1 MEPREE
7 QAVKSFE
14 ASLAALDLLAFVPPP
29 KSPPRPFCLED
40 LDRYVFVEGQSAGAS
55 PPPTWPVAPARKGKR
70 SSAPPEQD
78 LYVMTS
84 SAFPG
89 LVKVGRSN
97 RPERRRLD
105 LSRGQPVHYTLDVVF
120 HGAGEHEPA
129 VHRQLAA
136 MRHREG
142 HSREWFSC
150 TPDDVV
156 EAFRTVAP
164 SKVEQIERK
173 TVEISFLE
181 ECLSP

>member
-1 MEPREE
+1 MEPGLEE
-7 QAVKSFE
+7 ESFE
-14 ASLAALDLLAFVPPP
+14 ANLAALDLLAFVP
-29 KSPPRPFCLED
+29 KFSPSPFCLEE
-40 LDRYVFVEGQSAGAS
+40 LDRYAFVEGQSASVS
-55 PPPTWPVAPARKGKR
+55 PPLAVAAAPARKGKR
-70 SSAPPEQD
+70 SPPKQD

-105 LSRGQPVHYTLDVVF
+105 LSGGQPVHYTLDVVF

-136 MRHREG
+136 VRHREG

-156 EAFRTVAP
+156 EAFRAVAP
-164 SKVEQIERK
+164 SMIEQIERK

-181 ECLSP
+181 ECP